1 MAKYGFVCYFVI
13 EAERICACF
22 VCSCEFQFDI
32 LVRPNIGFGIEFVSF
47 SHPTFFHSIF
57 DSFDRYRSAL
67 FVHLIN
73 VVELTMLLL
82 KIENIGFFLHF
93 FRKNT
98 SLPNHINFMERLFS
112 YIFNY
117 NCNNFQVMEYD
128 WNTKEGKGES
138 GSVDLRHFVYYVVLC
153 INTSTVMCLWMF
165 VFIIVKS

>member
-1 MAKYGFVCYFVI
+1 MNLLPQKMAKYGFVCYFVI

-82 KIENIGFFLHF
+82 KIENIGFFS
-93 FRKNT
+93 T
-98 SLPNHINFMERLFS
+98 LFS
-112 YIFNY
+112 KEHQF
-117 NCNNFQVMEYD
+117 
-128 WNTKEGKGES
+128 TKS
-138 GSVDLRHFVYYVVLC
+138 Y
-153 INTSTVMCLWMF
+153 
-165 VFIIVKS
+165 